1 MAVRM
6 PPNGHFLSWGTVG
19 LIAAL
24 VLRLKV
30 FSVDR
35 ATIIFR
41 KLRLLGTGL
50 DNGAAPYS
58 SPKTKPSRAHR
69 GADKQTALRHIG
81 LFGLLG
87 AFSGRGRDTC
97 G

>member
-24 VLRLKV
+24 VLRLKYFQSTARRS
-30 FSVDR
+30 FSENCDCSELIS
-35 ATIIFR
+35 TS
-41 KLRLLGTGL
+41 
-50 DNGAAPYS
+50 GAAPYS
-58 SPKTKPSRAHR
+58 SPKTKASRADR
-69 GADKQTALRHIG
+69 GADKQKALRRNG

-87 AFSGRGRDTC
+87 ACSGRGRDTC